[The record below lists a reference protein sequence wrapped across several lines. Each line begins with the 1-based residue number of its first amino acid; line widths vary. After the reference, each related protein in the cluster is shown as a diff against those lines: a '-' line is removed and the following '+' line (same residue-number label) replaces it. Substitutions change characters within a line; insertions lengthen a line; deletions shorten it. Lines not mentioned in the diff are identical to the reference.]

1 MPCQSCETAQILDL
15 FFGWIDSFF
24 HGFVQDLED
33 VWNLRKFEASLRYME
48 EDELRRLF
56 ISVCTGGYSLI
67 MFPNIVWFKM
77 AQCTCTTSQSIAWS
91 VMLECNNQICH
102 IYIYTWRK
110 RNPMVECII
119 DTMNQTEFH
128 ISVVSSDSPFGGEIQ
143 GWKNR
148 RTSLY
153 KIQMT

>member
-15 FFGWIDSFF
+15 FFGRIDSFF

-48 EDELRRLF
+48 EDDLRRLF

-77 AQCTCTTSQSIAWS
+77 AQCTCTSSQSIAWS
-91 VMLECNNQICH
+91 VMLACNNH
-102 IYIYTWRK
+102 IYIYLEGNGFPRW
-110 RNPMVECII
+110 NVYII
-119 DTMNQTEFH
+119 DTMNQTEFQ

-143 GWKNR
+143 GWTNR